1 MVIRGDSTSEKI
13 TLDGLIT
20 KAKSEPV
27 KIHVP
32 VQRAYV
38 WDGSLVAWLCGEFK
52 EVIGD
57 KNSKCFLNSLLL
69 SNITKYLL
77 DGQQRCTTNLIL
89 VRMLTYLYEKDMD
102 AIPSGDGKKLKEW
115 TREAQRHCICGIDDE
130 ETFFK
135 LLSYEGGEEAALIA
149 IKFKESLSNSEIKS
163 LINKN
168 TENRYSISNPYQRT
182 AMIFYDFIK
191 YIDETYENTFDWN
204 NLISRIE
211 FNYITLPIAKGDES
225 MYFCVTNACSDPMD
239 NFSLVKSLVGDENF
253 FKLIKVK
260 DNDQYDYFS
269 GSNGNSP
276 CDVFV
281 SHILQVYLLKT
292 NRSELLDYKKN
303 ILFSPAPKIVLLY
316 CFLCVNEIIKY
327 PEEKKKFIAD
337 YTAYSKFY
345 YDVVCAGKIP
355 EINLIAD
362 TGRLPSIVSSLFV
375 IYQKYYNED
384 IEMFRNCMKH
394 IYLITLLAKV
404 EGSRSHPEAYTRRFA
419 ESVYNDKRP
428 NFNTDLLSFNAYNIN
443 SIRGLCVAA
452 DGLIKKEQKVKGIFT
467 YIEYSVRKTI
477 GLSRR
482 IDDNFT
488 NADERKYCEL
498 DHFVPIGAD
507 RFTND
512 IRNTLGNFFIVDK
525 SNNASK
531 NDARDIDIIRD
542 AYTRCPYIS
551 TKMFVDINNMLVGER
566 EAFNNLLHEIDKSE
580 LFEGSMY
587 DSFYNLQINEESMTD
602 EYIKVRGEFVK
613 NIFSY
618 AAYKELSSLKNYFTD
633 KLLIAES
640 EDDDISFAES
650 PINEDCDID

>member
-13 TLDGLIT
+13 TLDSLIT
-20 KAKSEPV
+20 KAKSEPI

-32 VQRAYV
+32 VQRGYV

-52 EVIGD
+52 EVIKD
-57 KNSKCFLNSLLL
+57 KNSKCYLNSLLL

-77 DGQQRCTTNLIL
+77 DGQQRGTTCLIL
-89 VRMLTYLYEKDMD
+89 TRMLTYLYEKDMD

-130 ETFFK
+130 EEFFK

-149 IKFKESLSNSEIKS
+149 TKFKESLSNSEIKL

-191 YIDETYENTFDWN
+191 YIDEAYNNTLDWN
-204 NLISRIE
+204 SLISRIE

-253 FKLIKVK
+253 FKLIRIK

-292 NRSELLDYKKN
+292 DRAELLEYKKN
-303 ILFSPAPKIVLLY
+303 ILFSAAPKIVLLY
-316 CFLCVNEIIKY
+316 CFLCVNEIIKIQD
-327 PEEKKKFIAD
+327 EKEKFISD

-345 YDVVCAGKIP
+345 YDVVCAGKIQ

-362 TGRLPSIVSSLFV
+362 TGRLPSIISSLFI
-375 IYQKYYNED
+375 IYQKYYDED
-384 IEMFRNCMKH
+384 IEMFRNCMRH
-394 IYLITLLAKV
+394 IYIVTLLSKI
-404 EGSRSHPEAYTRRFA
+404 EGSRSHSETYIRRFA

-428 NFNTDLLSFNAYNIN
+428 NFNTGLLSFDAYNID
-443 SIRGLCVAA
+443 SIKGLCIAA
-452 DGLIKKEQKVKGIFT
+452 DGLIKKEQKVKSIFT
-467 YIEYSVRKTI
+467 YIEYSVRNII
-477 GLSRR
+477 GISRR
-482 IDDNFT
+482 LDDNFT
-488 NADERKYCEL
+488 SVGERKDCEV
-498 DHFVPIGAD
+498 DHFIPIGID
-507 RFTND
+507 RFTTD
-512 IRNTLGNFFIVDK
+512 IRNTLGNFFIIDK

-531 NDARDIDIIRD
+531 NDASDIDVIRD
-542 AYTRCPYIS
+542 AYKRCPYIT
-551 TKMFVDINNMLVGER
+551 TKIFVDINSMLAGEKDN
-566 EAFNNLLHEIDKSE
+566 FNNLLHEIDRSG
-580 LFEGSMY
+580 LFEMPMY
-587 DSFYNLQINEESMTD
+587 DSFYSLQLNEDSMTD
-602 EYIKVRGEFVK
+602 EYIKIRGEFVK
-613 NIFSY
+613 NMFSY
-618 AAYKELSSLKNYFTD
+618 AIYRDISNIRTYLTD
-633 KLLIAES
+633 RLLT
-640 EDDDISFAES
+640 DDEVSFAES
-650 PINEDCDID
+650 PINQYCEVE

>member
-13 TLDGLIT
+13 TLDSLIT
-20 KAKSEPV
+20 KAKSEPI

-32 VQRAYV
+32 VQRGYV

-52 EVIGD
+52 EVIKD
-57 KNSKCFLNSLLL
+57 KNSKCYLNSLLL

-77 DGQQRCTTNLIL
+77 DGQQRGTTCLIL
-89 VRMLTYLYEKDMD
+89 TRMLTYLYEKDMD

-130 ETFFK
+130 EEFFK

-149 IKFKESLSNSEIKS
+149 TKFKESLSNSEIKS

-191 YIDETYENTFDWN
+191 YIDEAYNNTLDWN
-204 NLISRIE
+204 SLISRIE

-253 FKLIKVK
+253 FKLIRIK

-292 NRSELLDYKKN
+292 DRAELLEYKKN
-303 ILFSPAPKIVLLY
+303 ILFSAAPKIVLLY
-316 CFLCVNEIIKY
+316 CFLCVNEIIKIQD
-327 PEEKKKFIAD
+327 EKEKFISD

-345 YDVVCAGKIP
+345 YDVVCAGKIQ

-362 TGRLPSIVSSLFV
+362 TGRLPSIISSLFI
-375 IYQKYYNED
+375 IYQKYYDED
-384 IEMFRNCMKH
+384 IEMFRNCMRH
-394 IYLITLLAKV
+394 IYIVTLLSKI
-404 EGSRSHPEAYTRRFA
+404 EGSRSHSETYIRRFA

-428 NFNTDLLSFNAYNIN
+428 NFNTGLLSFDAYNID
-443 SIRGLCVAA
+443 SIKGLCIAA
-452 DGLIKKEQKVKGIFT
+452 DGLIKKEQKVKSIFT
-467 YIEYSVRKTI
+467 YIEYSVRNVVGI
-477 GLSRR
+477 SRR
-482 IDDNFT
+482 LDDNFT
-488 NADERKYCEL
+488 SVGERKDCEV
-498 DHFVPIGAD
+498 DHFIPIGID
-507 RFTND
+507 RFTTD
-512 IRNTLGNFFIVDK
+512 IRNTLGNFFIIDK

-531 NDARDIDIIRD
+531 NDASDIDVIRD
-542 AYTRCPYIS
+542 AYKRCPYIT
-551 TKMFVDINNMLVGER
+551 TKIFVDINSMLAGEKDN
-566 EAFNNLLHEIDKSE
+566 FNNLLHEIDRSG
-580 LFEGSMY
+580 LFEMPMY
-587 DSFYNLQINEESMTD
+587 DSFYSLQLNEDSMTD
-602 EYIKVRGEFVK
+602 EYIQIRGEFVK
-613 NIFSY
+613 NMFSY
-618 AAYKELSSLKNYFTD
+618 AIYRDISNIRTYLTNRLLTD
-633 KLLIAES
+633 DEV
-640 EDDDISFAES
+640 SFAES
-650 PINEDCDID
+650 PINQYCEVE

>member
-13 TLDGLIT
+13 TLDSLIT
-20 KAKSEPV
+20 KAKSEPI

-32 VQRAYV
+32 VQRGYV

-52 EVIGD
+52 EVIKD
-57 KNSKCFLNSLLL
+57 KNSKCYLNSLLL

-77 DGQQRCTTNLIL
+77 DGQQRGTTCLIL
-89 VRMLTYLYEKDMD
+89 TRMLTYLYEKDMD

-130 ETFFK
+130 EEFFK

-149 IKFKESLSNSEIKS
+149 TKFKESLSNSEIKS

-191 YIDETYENTFDWN
+191 YIDEAYNNTLDWN
-204 NLISRIE
+204 SLISRIE

-253 FKLIKVK
+253 FKLIRIK

-292 NRSELLDYKKN
+292 DRAELLEYKKN
-303 ILFSPAPKIVLLY
+303 ILFSAAPKIVLLY
-316 CFLCVNEIIKY
+316 CFLCVNEIIKIQD
-327 PEEKKKFIAD
+327 EKEKFISD

-345 YDVVCAGKIP
+345 YDVVCAGKIQ

-362 TGRLPSIVSSLFV
+362 TGRLPSIISSLFI
-375 IYQKYYNED
+375 IYQKYYDED
-384 IEMFRNCMKH
+384 IEMFRNCMRH
-394 IYLITLLAKV
+394 IYIVTLLSKI
-404 EGSRSHPEAYTRRFA
+404 EGSRSHSETYIRRFA

-428 NFNTDLLSFNAYNIN
+428 NFNTGLLSFDAYNID
-443 SIRGLCVAA
+443 SIKGLCIAA
-452 DGLIKKEQKVKGIFT
+452 DGLIKKEQKVKSIFT
-467 YIEYSVRKTI
+467 YIEYSVRNTI
-477 GLSRR
+477 GISRR
-482 IDDNFT
+482 LDDNFT
-488 NADERKYCEL
+488 SVGERKDCEV
-498 DHFVPIGAD
+498 DHFIPIGID
-507 RFTND
+507 RFTAD
-512 IRNTLGNFFIVDK
+512 IRNTLGNFFIIDK

-531 NDARDIDIIRD
+531 NDASDIDVIRD
-542 AYTRCPYIS
+542 AYKRCPYIT
-551 TKMFVDINNMLVGER
+551 TKIFVDINSMLAGEKDN
-566 EAFNNLLHEIDKSE
+566 FNNLLHEIDRSG
-580 LFEGSMY
+580 LFEMPMY
-587 DSFYNLQINEESMTD
+587 DSFYSLQLNEDSMTD
-602 EYIKVRGEFVK
+602 EYIQIRGEFVK
-613 NIFSY
+613 NMFSY
-618 AAYKELSSLKNYFTD
+618 AIYRDISNIRTYLTD
-633 KLLIAES
+633 RLLT
-640 EDDDISFAES
+640 DDEVSFAES
-650 PINEDCDID
+650 PINQYCEVE

>member
-13 TLDGLIT
+13 TLDSLIT
-20 KAKSEPV
+20 KAKSEPI

-32 VQRAYV
+32 VQRGYV

-52 EVIGD
+52 EVIKD
-57 KNSKCFLNSLLL
+57 KNSKCYLNSLLL

-77 DGQQRCTTNLIL
+77 DGQQRGTTCLIL
-89 VRMLTYLYEKDMD
+89 TRMLTYLYEKDMD

-130 ETFFK
+130 EEFFK

-149 IKFKESLSNSEIKS
+149 TKFKESLSNSEIKS

-191 YIDETYENTFDWN
+191 YIDEAYNNTLDWN
-204 NLISRIE
+204 SLISRIE

-253 FKLIKVK
+253 FKLIRIK

-292 NRSELLDYKKN
+292 DRAELLEYKKN
-303 ILFSPAPKIVLLY
+303 ILFSAAPKIVLLY
-316 CFLCVNEIIKY
+316 CFLCVNEIIKIQD
-327 PEEKKKFIAD
+327 EKEKFIDD

-345 YDVVCAGKIP
+345 YDVVCAGKIQ

-362 TGRLPSIVSSLFV
+362 TGRLPSIISSLFV
-375 IYQKYYNED
+375 IYQKYYDND
-384 IEMFRNCMKH
+384 IEMFRNCMRH
-394 IYLITLLAKV
+394 IYIVTLLSKI
-404 EGSRSHPEAYTRRFA
+404 EGSRSHSETYIRRFA
-419 ESVYNDKRP
+419 ESIYNDRRP
-428 NFNTDLLSFNAYNIN
+428 NFNTGLLSFDAYNID
-443 SIRGLCVAA
+443 SIKGLCIAA
-452 DGLIKKEQKVKGIFT
+452 DGLIKKEQKVKSIFT
-467 YIEYSVRKTI
+467 YIEYSVRNTI
-477 GLSRR
+477 GISRR
-482 IDDNFT
+482 LDDNFT
-488 NADERKYCEL
+488 SVGERKDCEV
-498 DHFVPIGAD
+498 DHFVPIGID
-507 RFTND
+507 RFTTD
-512 IRNTLGNFFIVDK
+512 IRNTLGNFFIIDK

-531 NDARDIDIIRD
+531 NDASDIDIIRD
-542 AYTRCPYIS
+542 AYTRCPYIT
-551 TKMFVDINNMLVGER
+551 TKIFVDINSMLAGEKDN
-566 EAFNNLLHEIDKSE
+566 FNNLLHEIDRSG
-580 LFEGSMY
+580 LFEMSMY
-587 DSFYNLQINEESMTD
+587 DSFYSLQLNEGSMTD
-602 EYIKVRGEFVK
+602 EYIQIRGEFVK
-613 NIFSY
+613 NMFSY
-618 AAYKELSSLKNYFTD
+618 AIYRDISNIRTYLTNRLLTD
-633 KLLIAES
+633 DEV
-640 EDDDISFAES
+640 SFAES
-650 PINEDCDID
+650 PINQYCEVE

>member
-13 TLDGLIT
+13 TLDSLIT
-20 KAKSEPV
+20 KAKSEPI

-32 VQRAYV
+32 VQRGYV

-52 EVIGD
+52 EVIKD
-57 KNSKCFLNSLLL
+57 KNSKCYLNSLLL

-77 DGQQRCTTNLIL
+77 DGQQRGTTCLIL
-89 VRMLTYLYEKDMD
+89 TRMLTYLYEKDMD

-130 ETFFK
+130 EEFFK

-149 IKFKESLSNSEIKS
+149 TKFKESLSNSEIKS

-191 YIDETYENTFDWN
+191 YIDEAYNNTLDWN
-204 NLISRIE
+204 SLISRIE

-253 FKLIKVK
+253 FKLIRIK

-292 NRSELLDYKKN
+292 DRAELLEYKKN
-303 ILFSPAPKIVLLY
+303 ILFSAAPKIVLLY
-316 CFLCVNEIIKY
+316 CFLCVNEIIKIQD
-327 PEEKKKFIAD
+327 EKEKFIDD

-345 YDVVCAGKIP
+345 YDVVCAGKIQ

-362 TGRLPSIVSSLFV
+362 TGRLPSIISSLFV
-375 IYQKYYNED
+375 IYQKYYDND
-384 IEMFRNCMKH
+384 IEMFRNCMRH
-394 IYLITLLAKV
+394 IYIVTLLSKI
-404 EGSRSHPEAYTRRFA
+404 EGSRSHSETYIRRFA
-419 ESVYNDKRP
+419 ESIYNDRRP
-428 NFNTDLLSFNAYNIN
+428 NFNTGLLSFDAYNID
-443 SIRGLCVAA
+443 SIKGLCIAA
-452 DGLIKKEQKVKGIFT
+452 DGLIKKEQKVKSIFT
-467 YIEYSVRKTI
+467 YIEYSVRNTI
-477 GLSRR
+477 GISRR
-482 IDDNFT
+482 LDDNFT
-488 NADERKYCEL
+488 SVGERKDCEV
-498 DHFVPIGAD
+498 DHFVPIGID
-507 RFTND
+507 RFTTD
-512 IRNTLGNFFIVDK
+512 IRNTLGNFFIIDK

-531 NDARDIDIIRD
+531 NDASDIDIIRD
-542 AYTRCPYIS
+542 AYTRCPYIT
-551 TKMFVDINNMLVGER
+551 TKIFVDINSMLAGEKDN
-566 EAFNNLLHEIDKSE
+566 FNNLLHEIDRSG
-580 LFEGSMY
+580 LFEMPMY
-587 DSFYNLQINEESMTD
+587 DSFYSLQLNEGSMTD
-602 EYIKVRGEFVK
+602 EYIQIRGEFVK
-613 NIFSY
+613 NMFSY
-618 AAYKELSSLKNYFTD
+618 AIYRDISNIRTYLTNRLLTD
-633 KLLIAES
+633 DEV
-640 EDDDISFAES
+640 SFAES
-650 PINEDCDID
+650 PINQYCEVE